1 MKEKQIVFKS
11 KKDLNKRINMHIEPK
26 IKEVREQT
34 IKDTATSL
42 YYLNIM
48 LLIDEFRF
56 TTEQIQT
63 YCNKYMSIMECL
75 DGNYVT
81 MQDFED
87 WCKENDIN
95 LEIS

>member
-1 MKEKQIVFKS
+1 MKEKQIVFRS

-56 TTEQIQT
+56 TAEQIQT

-75 DGNYVT
+75 DGEYVT

-87 WCKENDIN
+87 WCKENNIK

>member
-1 MKEKQIVFKS
+1 MKEKPIVFKS

-26 IKEVREQT
+26 LKEVRSQT

-42 YYLNIM
+42 YYMIIM
-48 LLIDEFRF
+48 ILIDKFYF
-56 TTEQIQT
+56 TPEQAEKF
-63 YCNKYMSIMECL
+63 CVEYMKQLECL
-75 DGNYVT
+75 DDNYVT

-87 WCKENDIN
+87 WCKSNNIK